1 MIRGRIL
8 AAGAVVLIA
17 VSLLT
22 TVAWRS
28 NAYAAQTATVGGNA
42 LKVSPVRWDVDA
54 DPGTTK
60 VLDLYVQNLTDVAA
74 KLHPAVNDFVA
85 GADESGAPR
94 VILDE
99 NQFAPSHSFKK
110 FVKPLADFTVAP
122 HEQKNIKATIV
133 VPKDAAGGGY
143 YGAIRFSPAANS
155 GDKNVNLT
163 GSVGTLVLMRV
174 NGDIREQLK
183 VTSFDVRQLSK
194 DSKAPKTG
202 PFFNSNKDLKATV
215 RFTNE
220 GNVQV
225 GPFGTISLRKGRK
238 TLSTMQINN
247 VDPRGVVLPDST
259 RRFDVDVNKVGSFG
273 KYSLEGNFG
282 YGSTGQ
288 LLTSKTT
295 FYVVPVFIFVLIG
308 VGILFLLFLI
318 FGLPRMIRNYNKRV
332 IRRASRRR

>member
-28 NAYAAQTATVGGNA
+28 DAYAAQTATVGGNA
-42 LKVSPVRWDVDA
+42 LKVSPVRWDVDV

-60 VLDLYVQNLTDVAA
+60 VLDLYIQNLTDVAA
-74 KLHPAVNDFVA
+74 RLHPAANDFTA
-85 GADESGAPR
+85 GTDESGSPK

-110 FVKPLADFTVAP
+110 FVKPLSDFTVAP
-122 HEQKNIKATIV
+122 HEQKNIKVTIV

-174 NGDIREQLK
+174 NGNISEQLR
-183 VTSFDVRQLSK
+183 VASFDVRQLV
-194 DSKAPKTG
+194 DGKAPKTG
-202 PFFNSNKDLKATV
+202 SFFTSNKDLKATV
-215 RFTNE
+215 RFTND

-225 GPFGTISLRKGRK
+225 GPFGTISLRKGGK
-238 TLSTMQINN
+238 TLSTIQINN

-259 RRFDVDVNKVGSFG
+259 RRFEVDVQKVGGFG

-288 LLTSKTT
+288 LLTAKTT
-295 FYVVPVFIFVLIG
+295 FYVVPVFIFALIG
-308 VGILFLLFLI
+308 IGVLLLLFVI